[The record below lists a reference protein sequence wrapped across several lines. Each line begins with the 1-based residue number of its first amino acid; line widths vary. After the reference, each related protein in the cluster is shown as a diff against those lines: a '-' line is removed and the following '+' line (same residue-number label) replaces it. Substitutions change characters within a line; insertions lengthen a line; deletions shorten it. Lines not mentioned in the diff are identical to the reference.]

1 MRNKTLVVLF
11 MLTAVLFFIG
21 GFFTGRRATLQSS
34 NDSVYVKVVRVI
46 DGDTVEIE
54 GGERVRY
61 LGVGSPESV
70 DPQKPVQCFGH
81 EAKQKNKELV
91 EGKVV
96 RLERGTKERDRFCR
110 ILAYVWVENNMVNI
124 DLIKQGYARKY
135 LLPRDSPYKQ
145 KFIDAEL
152 EAESEKRGMWRFCT
166 KEEDG
171 VKQNRKGVGHVLP
184 VTMVASWYGSRF
196 HGKKTT
202 SGERFD
208 MYKFTAAHKTLPI
221 GTRLHVMHPA
231 TGQHVVVKIN
241 DRGPFIRGRDL
252 DLSYQAAKKIGMVY
266 HGIAQVRVKHTAE

>member
-21 GFFTGRRATLQSS
+21 GFFTGRSAVLQSN
-34 NDSVYVKVVRVI
+34 NDPIYVKVVRVI

-70 DPQKPVQCFGH
+70 DSQKPVQCFGQ

-96 RLERGTKERDRFCR
+96 RLERGIKERDRFCR

-124 DLIKQGYARKY
+124 ELIKQGYARKY

-152 EAESEKRGMWRFCT
+152 EAESEKKGIWRFCP
-166 KEEDG
+166 KEEEK
-171 VKQNRKGVGHVLP
+171 VRQNKKKADHLLP
-184 VTMVASWYGSRF
+184 MTMVASWYGSRF

-208 MYKFTAAHKTLPI
+208 MYKFTAAHKTLPL
-221 GTRLHVMHPA
+221 GTRLRVMHPD
-231 TGQHVVVKIN
+231 TGKHIVVKIN
-241 DRGPFIRGRDL
+241 DRGPFIHGRDI

-266 HGIAQVRVKHTAE
+266 QGTAHVRVKLITN